1 MCICLPSL
9 FQVHPHNEYIS
20 HVSYST
26 VQAMPYSFSFFF
38 KKLFAYAF
46 SPLMVGACVCLGW
59 SYSVEIRQIAMISK
73 CPSMSPKIM
82 GLQLERGSI
91 YKQTI
96 HYHSLPSVK
105 RLYSYRH
112 RKLAASRKSKY
123 NGDHMQAT
131 SPGKTDIG
139 KQLEESLCCSTP
151 PPPQEKRSMV

>member
-1 MCICLPSL
+1 
-9 FQVHPHNEYIS
+9 
-20 HVSYST
+20 
-26 VQAMPYSFSFFF
+26 
-38 KKLFAYAF
+38 
-46 SPLMVGACVCLGW
+46 MVDACVCLGW

-82 GLQLERGSI
+82 GLQVERGSI

-112 RKLAASRKSKY
+112 RKLTASGKSKY

-131 SPGKTDIG
+131 SPGKTDID
-139 KQLEESLCCSTP
+139 KQLEESLCCSTL
-151 PPPQEKRSMV
+151 PPPQEKRSMVYNLTWANFLNHKVEAGLIKELLLELFVRNRGRLASIEIS